1 MQEQTSSG
9 IMQSRSTAPIANL
22 NTTSMMKKAVA
33 EADASAQ
40 IFTAYFG
47 PTPFKRLALTQQTA
61 DNYGQS
67 WPQLVWL
74 PLSYFLDDT
83 FRHDFYGFDSRGYFT
98 AVAPHE
104 IAHQW
109 WGHTVTWASYRDQW
123 MSEGFADTSAS
134 IFLQLV
140 GNGDNSRFLKFWND
154 EHYLVTER
162 NKEGFRAIDAGPVTL
177 GYRLNNAKTG
187 NNITRE
193 LIYAKGAYILHMIR
207 MMMWSGRTGD
217 QDFKALMQDFAK
229 TYRGKAATTEDFKAM
244 VEKHMLPAM
253 DLAGNGRMD
262 WFFDQYVYGTALPS
276 YRLEYS
282 LSGKT
287 LSFTVT
293 QSGVDNSFMMRV
305 PIYLEFAD
313 GRITRLGSVV
323 TQGNNSV
330 QQKVDLGQMGW
341 KDMPKRVLLAQLAD
355 VLADKIEQP
364 TK

>member
-9 IMQSRSTAPIANL
+9 IMQSRSTVPLATL
-22 NTTSMMKKAVA
+22 NTTNMMKKAVA

-40 IFTAYFG
+40 IFTNYFG
-47 PTPFKRLALTQQTA
+47 PTPFKRLAMTQQTA

-74 PLSYFLDDT
+74 PLAYFLDDT
-83 FRHDFYGFDSRGYFT
+83 YRHQIYGFDPRGYFT

-104 IAHQW
+104 VAHQW

-123 MSEGFADTSAS
+123 MSEGFSDAAAS
-134 IFLQLV
+134 IFLQMV
-140 GNGDNSRFLKFWND
+140 GNGDISRFLKFWND
-154 EHYLVTER
+154 EHYLLTER

-187 NNITRE
+187 NNVTRE

-207 MMMWSGRTGD
+207 MMMWNPRTGD
-217 QDFKALMQDFAK
+217 QDFKALMQDFLK
-229 TYRGKAATTEDFKAM
+229 TYRNKAATTEDFKAM

-313 GRITRLGSVV
+313 GKSMRLGSVV

-330 QQKVDLGQMGW
+330 QQKLDLGQMGW
-341 KDMPKRVLLAQLAD
+341 KDMPKRVLLAQFAD